1 MLKRINP
8 VLPELILELVLYG
21 LVIQFTGVWFVEDRL
36 RYSTGLWFGIVVAGL
51 MAVNMAVV
59 ILDTVELASEK
70 GASRKSA
77 LFSAIRYIGVVVA
90 FAVTGIFDL
99 GNLITMFIGVMGLK
113 VAAYLQPFTH
123 KFITKYARRKENCLR
138 TKSGSD

>member
-8 VLPELILELVLYG
+8 VLPELILELILYG

-36 RYSTGLWFGIVVAGL
+36 LYSTGLWIGIVVAAG

-59 ILDTVELASEK
+59 ILDTVELMAEK
-70 GASRKSA
+70 KASRKSA
-77 LFSAIRYIGVVVA
+77 LFAALRYIIVVAA
-90 FAVTGIFDL
+90 FAVTGIFHL
-99 GNLITMFIGVMGLK
+99 GNLITMFLGVMGLK

-123 KFITKYARRKENCLR
+123 KFIMKCRFKEVR
-138 TKSGSD
+138 E